1 MEAAQSGHDRKLCA
15 ISVDLDEIPFYSQI
29 HGLDSPHD
37 ASANAVFDTGLD
49 RLDAF
54 ARANDVPLTLFVI
67 GSTLERKENGEKLKK
82 LAEAGHELG
91 NHTFGHRYDLTRL
104 DGATMRNEIEFAQD
118 EIEGATG
125 RRPVG
130 FRAPGYTVTDELLG
144 LVEHAGFLYDSSV
157 FPCPLYWAAKG
168 AAIAG
173 IRLRGRRSHSVF
185 DTPRVLTAPTRPY
198 RIGHPYW
205 ERGGGLL
212 ELPIQVTRGPR
223 LPFIGTSV
231 TMGGPLVAEQLAR
244 AVIGEPLVN
253 LELHGIDVLD
263 RHDGLEHLV
272 KVQHDVR
279 IAHQRKIDALKAVV
293 DTLRGAGYRF
303 VRLDEAARA
312 FAWDG
317 FA

>member
-1 MEAAQSGHDRKLCA
+1 MSEAQSGNGAPLCA
-15 ISVDLDEIPFYSQI
+15 ISVDLDEIPFYHQI
-29 HGLDSPHD
+29 HGLDAPGD
-37 ASANAVFDTGLD
+37 ASADAVFDVALE
-49 RLDAF
+49 RLAAW
-54 ARANDVPLTLFVI
+54 ARTLEVPLTLFVI
-67 GSTLERKENGEKLKK
+67 GSTLERKANGAKLRA
-82 LAEAGHELG
+82 LADAGHELG

-118 EIEGATG
+118 AIEKETG

-130 FRAPGYTVTDELLG
+130 FRAPGYTVNDALLG
-144 LVEHAGFLYDSSV
+144 LIEHSGFLYDSSV
-157 FPCPLYWAAKG
+157 FPCPAYWGLKG
-168 AAIAG
+168 LAISA

-205 ERGGGLL
+205 KRGGGLI

-231 TMGGPLVAEQLAR
+231 TVGGPLVAKQLAR
-244 AVIGEPLVN
+244 AVAGEPLVN

-263 RHDGLEHLV
+263 VSDGLEKLV
-272 KVQHDVR
+272 KFQHDVR
-279 IAHQRKIDALKAVV
+279 VPYERKLESLTAAVE
-293 DTLRGAGYRF
+293 TLCEAGHRF

-312 FAWDG
+312 FA
-317 FA
+317 

>member
-1 MEAAQSGHDRKLCA
+1 MSEAQSDKGEKLCA
-15 ISVDLDEIPFYSQI
+15 VSVDLDEIPFYHQI
-29 HGLDSPHD
+29 HGLDAPGD
-37 ASANAVFDTGLD
+37 ASSNAVFDIALD
-49 RLDAF
+49 RLQEW
-54 ARANDVPLTLFVI
+54 ARSLDVPLTLFVI
-67 GSTLERKENGEKLKK
+67 GSTLERKENGKK
-82 LAEAGHELG
+82 LRALADAGHELG

-118 EIEGATG
+118 AIEKETG

-144 LVEHAGFLYDSSV
+144 LIEHGGFLYDSSV

-168 AAIAG
+168 AAISA

-185 DTPRVLTAPTRPY
+185 DTPFVLTAPTRPY

-205 ERGGGLL
+205 KEGGGLL

-231 TMGGPLVAEQLAR
+231 TVAGPLVAAQLAR
-244 AVIGEPLVN
+244 SVAGEPLVN

-263 RHDGLEHLV
+263 TGDGLQHLV
-272 KVQHDVR
+272 KNQHDVR
-279 IAHQRKIDALKAVV
+279 IPHQRKLAALTAVV
-293 DTLRGAGYRF
+293 ETLRDAGHRF
-303 VRLDEAARA
+303 VRLDDAARA
-312 FAWDG
+312 FA
-317 FA
+317 

>member
-1 MEAAQSGHDRKLCA
+1 MDATQSVTGEKLCA
-15 ISVDLDEIPFYSQI
+15 VSVDLDEIPFYHQI
-29 HGLDSPHD
+29 HGLGAPNG
-37 ASANAVFDTGLD
+37 ASQNAVFDIALE
-49 RLDAF
+49 RLEQW
-54 ARANDVPLTLFVI
+54 ARSLGVPLTLFVI
-67 GSTLERKENGEKLKK
+67 GATLERKENGAKLRR

-104 DGATMRNEIEFAQD
+104 DAATMRNEIEFAQD
-118 EIEGATG
+118 AIEKTTG

-144 LVEHAGFLYDSSV
+144 LLEHGGFLYDSSV
-157 FPCPLYWAAKG
+157 FPCPLYWGLKG
-168 AAIAG
+168 VAISA

-185 DTPRVLTAPTRPY
+185 DTPWVLTAPTRPY

-205 ERGGGLL
+205 KQGGGLL

-231 TMGGPLVAEQLAR
+231 TVAGPLVARQLAK
-244 AVIGEPLVN
+244 AVSGEPLVN

-263 RHDGLEHLV
+263 TSDGLEELTPF
-272 KVQHDVR
+272 QHDVR
-279 IAHQRKIDALKAVV
+279 VPYRRKLEALTAAVE
-293 DTLRGAGYRF
+293 TLRAEGHDF

-312 FAWDG
+312 FA
-317 FA
+317 

>member
-1 MEAAQSGHDRKLCA
+1 MDAAQSVTGEKLCA
-15 ISVDLDEIPFYSQI
+15 VSVDLDEIPFYHQI
-29 HGLDSPHD
+29 HGLGAPNG
-37 ASANAVFDTGLD
+37 ASQNAVFDIALE
-49 RLDAF
+49 RLEQW
-54 ARANDVPLTLFVI
+54 ARSLGVPLTLFVI
-67 GSTLERKENGEKLKK
+67 GATLERKENGAKLRR

-104 DGATMRNEIEFAQD
+104 DAATMRNEIEFAQD
-118 EIEGATG
+118 AIEKTTG

-144 LVEHAGFLYDSSV
+144 LLEHGGFLYDSSV
-157 FPCPLYWAAKG
+157 FPCPLYWGLKG
-168 AAIAG
+168 VAISA

-185 DTPRVLTAPTRPY
+185 DTPWVLTAPTRPY

-205 ERGGGLL
+205 KQGGGLL

-231 TMGGPLVAEQLAR
+231 TVAGPLVARQLAK
-244 AVIGEPLVN
+244 AVSGEPLVN

-263 RHDGLEHLV
+263 TSDGLEELTPF
-272 KVQHDVR
+272 QHDVR
-279 IAHQRKIDALKAVV
+279 VPYRRKLDALTAAVE
-293 DTLRGAGYRF
+293 TLRAEGHDF

-312 FAWDG
+312 FA
-317 FA
+317 